1 MINTKQN
8 EETISTPPEPTPI
21 PFHDNYTLLL
31 FPGLKTT
38 TYIFRNPDKQDVHT
52 IQHNHPLTITET
64 DKIGREIKKHL
75 DPDNELNKDG
85 LSKRFEKI
93 KILMNEV
100 WQLHKITLETHNQ
113 KQEEDTQRQLDLNI
127 EDAYNVLKLKD
138 QPLIYIGSLV
148 SWLTAGERNN
158 IMLTFL
164 AYASQVVL
172 RNPISV
178 IGLGEGG
185 SGKTHIQD
193 VAMNLLP
200 SEFIVHEK
208 SITDSAMFRRAEIDP
223 YFYDGKIVNYG
234 DLGGRNSQDF
244 VMEAKNLLKEMQS
257 DGFINKPLL
266 VPSDEGWEIRDLTL
280 QGYPALTYTTVP
292 GFQFDDQEMSRSI
305 FITPRMDNKRVF
317 NSMKTVMELKY
328 GTTYKLFKH
337 YQNEAS
343 KVKYMIYLLRDKL
356 EKLTIINPYTESIIN
371 FLSESEYFKRDF
383 DKYNGI
389 LKTITAFNG
398 FNRETYE
405 LHDETI
411 LFTNLRDIQI
421 FISIL
426 AKYHESINV
435 NISPKSAEI
444 LDDIRA
450 NIDDWMLREESFENG
465 FTIKEYMEKTGFK
478 LDLRSFQTYFKELNN
493 SGFIKVVDNKGRA
506 NVYELTGKVTSD
518 KLNELLSLSDRQK
531 NLIRSEMGTSVLE
544 YVLEDSMMEGL
555 SIKLN
560 DPEVDV
566 PNWDDWDV

>member
-193 VAMNLLP
+193 VAMNP
-200 SEFIVHEK
+200 
-208 SITDSAMFRRAEIDP
+208 TT
-223 YFYDGKIVNYG
+223 NQ
-234 DLGGRNSQDF
+234 NS
-244 VMEAKNLLKEMQS
+244 
-257 DGFINKPLL
+257 
-266 VPSDEGWEIRDLTL
+266 
-280 QGYPALTYTTVP
+280 
-292 GFQFDDQEMSRSI
+292 
-305 FITPRMDNKRVF
+305 
-317 NSMKTVMELKY
+317 
-328 GTTYKLFKH
+328 
-337 YQNEAS
+337 
-343 KVKYMIYLLRDKL
+343 
-356 EKLTIINPYTESIIN
+356 
-371 FLSESEYFKRDF
+371 
-383 DKYNGI
+383 
-389 LKTITAFNG
+389 
-398 FNRETYE
+398 
-405 LHDETI
+405 
-411 LFTNLRDIQI
+411 
-421 FISIL
+421 
-426 AKYHESINV
+426 
-435 NISPKSAEI
+435 
-444 LDDIRA
+444 
-450 NIDDWMLREESFENG
+450 
-465 FTIKEYMEKTGFK
+465 
-478 LDLRSFQTYFKELNN
+478 
-493 SGFIKVVDNKGRA
+493 
-506 NVYELTGKVTSD
+506 
-518 KLNELLSLSDRQK
+518 
-531 NLIRSEMGTSVLE
+531 
-544 YVLEDSMMEGL
+544 
-555 SIKLN
+555 
-560 DPEVDV
+560 
-566 PNWDDWDV
+566 

>member
-1 MINTKQN
+1 
-8 EETISTPPEPTPI
+8 
-21 PFHDNYTLLL
+21 
-31 FPGLKTT
+31 
-38 TYIFRNPDKQDVHT
+38 
-52 IQHNHPLTITET
+52 
-64 DKIGREIKKHL
+64 
-75 DPDNELNKDG
+75 
-85 LSKRFEKI
+85 
-93 KILMNEV
+93 MNEV
-100 WQLHKITLETHNQ
+100 WQLHKITIETENQ
-113 KQEEDTQRQLDLNI
+113 KVEEDTQRQLDLNI
-127 EDAYNVLKLKD
+127 EDAHNILKLKD

-148 SWLTAGERNN
+148 SWQTAGERNN

-172 RNPISV
+172 KNPISV

-200 SEFIVHEK
+200 SEFIIHEK
-208 SITDSAMFRRAEIDP
+208 SITDSAMFRRAEKDE

-244 VMEAKNLLKEMQS
+244 VMEAKNLLKELQS

-266 VPSDEGWEIRDLTL
+266 MQTNDGWDLKDLTL
-280 QGYPALTYTTVP
+280 KGYPALTYTTVP

-328 GTTYKLFKH
+328 GYTYKQFKY
-337 YQNEAS
+337 YQNEIS
-343 KVKYMIYLLRDKL
+343 KVKYMVYLLREKL
-356 EKLTIINPYTESIIN
+356 EKLTIINPYTESVIN

-389 LKTITAFNG
+389 MKTITAFNG
-398 FNRETYE
+398 FNRPTYE
-405 LHDETI
+405 LHGETI
-411 LFTNLRDIQI
+411 LFTNLKDIQL
-421 FISIL
+421 FISVL
-426 AKYHESINV
+426 AQYHESINV

-450 NIDDWMLREESFENG
+450 NIDEWMEKEESFETG
-465 FTIKEYMEKTGFK
+465 FTIKEYMELTKLK
-478 LDLRSFQTYFKELNN
+478 LDLRSYQSYFKELNN
-493 SGFIKVVDNKGRA
+493 SGFIKVVDNRGRA
-506 NVYELTGKVTSD
+506 NVYGLTGKVTSD
-518 KLNELLSLSDRQK
+518 KLNDLLSLSDRQK
-531 NLIRSEMGTSVLE
+531 NLIRSEMGLPVLD

-555 SIKLN
+555 SIKMN
-560 DPEVDV
+560 DPEIDV